1 MRAGDIMTEK
11 VICVDQGASVFD
23 AAEAMLGA
31 GVSAVPVV
39 DAQNRIV
46 GMISEAD
53 LMRRGEIGTTA
64 RESWLSR
71 LVGDNETAAHEF
83 VQPIDGRTRRE
94 TPEAERGRDIASGQ
108 QAFLHRPTSMS
119 RGEHYVLPSGAQ
131 RYKSSERLKIEK

>member
-64 RESWLSR
+64 RDPGCRDWS
-71 LVGDNETAAHEF
+71 A
-83 VQPIDGRTRRE
+83 TRRRRHTNSS
-94 TPEAERGRDIASGQ
+94 TPIRDAS
-108 QAFLHRPTSMS
+108 S
-119 RGEHYVLPSGAQ
+119 
-131 RYKSSERLKIEK
+131 K